1 MDSVDMRLLKMLSAN
16 ARVPLSEMGREVGL
30 SISGV
35 RKRIKH
41 LEKSGLIKG
50 YTAVIDPQKFGRG
63 VLAFVNIEVDA
74 RSTREIAKTLSRCHE
89 VCELHQTT
97 GDHSLLVKVRTKN
110 LEDLKKF
117 VDDKINAFDSVKSV
131 MTTVTMDTLKEV
143 PLNV

>member
-16 ARVPLSEMGREVGL
+16 ARVSLRKMGREVGL
-30 SISGV
+30 STSGV

-41 LEKSGLIKG
+41 LEKSGMITG
-50 YTAVIDPQKFGRG
+50 YAAVIDPQKFGRE

-74 RSTREIAKTLSRCHE
+74 RSIREVAKTLIRYHE

-97 GDHSLLVKVRTKN
+97 GNHSLLVKVRTKN

-131 MTTVTMDTLKEV
+131 MTTVTMGTLKEL